1 MNEYGMWCSSRW
13 CGRRSHLRSSLW
25 CSSQFAES
33 LQDSPVSG
41 LRHPQTKASDVEW
54 SCWFRFLRVSRMTFW
69 FESYVKISHSVTAIL
84 NLGQFKQLSS
94 GLWWPC
100 VSWLLAYFLE
110 YQGPPWWELVL
121 IIVYADSEATKNN
134 WITGLAES
142 HIAIALGGVIL
153 LNMSCW
159 SSMVLLLVMSIF
171 FISMWLGP
179 VCRNG
184 LMGIVA
190 SAHNPQQ
197 LKTQVEPLALHRR
210 LRPRD
215 THPHNMYIYICI
227 HKLCRLY

>member
-1 MNEYGMWCSSRW
+1 MDEYGMWCSSRW

-54 SCWFRFLRVSRMTFW
+54 SCCFRFLRVSRMTFW
-69 FESYVKISHSVTAIL
+69 FESYVKISHSFTAIL

-94 GLWWPC
+94 GLWWLC

-142 HIAIALGGVIL
+142 HITISFGGVIL
-153 LNMSCW
+153 LNVSCW
-159 SSMVLLLVMSIF
+159 SSMVLPLVMSILF
-171 FISMWLGP
+171 YFYVTWPP
-179 VCRNG
+179 VQEWSHKHNCFSAQPAATQDSGRAAR
-184 LMGIVA
+184 LA
-190 SAHNPQQ
+190 S
-197 LKTQVEPLALHRR
+197 KVE
-210 LRPRD
+210 
-215 THPHNMYIYICI
+215 T
-227 HKLCRLY
+227 